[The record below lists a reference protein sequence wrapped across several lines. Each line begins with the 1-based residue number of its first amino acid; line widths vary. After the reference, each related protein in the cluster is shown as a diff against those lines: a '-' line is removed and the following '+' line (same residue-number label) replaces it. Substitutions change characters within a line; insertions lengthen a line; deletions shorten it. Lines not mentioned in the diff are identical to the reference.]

1 MIIER
6 LKKIRK
12 IKSNKNIIELM
23 DCCSDGSISFHPDDE
38 IESYHL
44 AASGYNK
51 HYQKFLIKKLNTLIP
66 QATTHNESL
75 VYELL
80 YAFNQDKTGE
90 DLKPKGWYEWL
101 N

>member
-12 IKSNKNIIELM
+12 IKSNRNIIELM
-23 DCCSDGSISFHPDDE
+23 DCCSRGSISFHPDDE

-44 AASGYNK
+44 DDTPYNK

-66 QATTHNESL
+66 QAQQHNESL
-75 VYELL
+75 LYELL
-80 YAFNQDKTGE
+80 YAFDEDKTGVSA
-90 DLKPKGWYEWL
+90 KPQGWKE
-101 N
+101 